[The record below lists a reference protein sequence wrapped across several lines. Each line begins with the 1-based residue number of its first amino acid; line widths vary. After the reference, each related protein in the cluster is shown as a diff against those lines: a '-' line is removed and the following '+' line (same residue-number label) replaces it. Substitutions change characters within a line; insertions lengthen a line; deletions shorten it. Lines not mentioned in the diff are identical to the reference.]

1 MDGRGGRRDLRWTA
15 AVRAWQFLQ
24 CRKLFSVLNYWCELV
39 RTVYISSKAILLIL
53 FLGFIFSIKRAS
65 NLLFCYSHM
74 GFEIGIMYM
83 TYLLNFRIALQLKS
97 MAQDDPS
104 GPERRETQKWVLS
117 MDLSTPLGGTEMS
130 WREILEAVQIE
141 WKGRIKG
148 KMVRVVNNTL
158 GVSEETGN
166 EEEKKGSEIR
176 E

>member
-1 MDGRGGRRDLRWTA
+1 
-15 AVRAWQFLQ
+15 
-24 CRKLFSVLNYWCELV
+24 
-39 RTVYISSKAILLIL
+39 
-53 FLGFIFSIKRAS
+53 
-65 NLLFCYSHM
+65 M

-83 TYLLNFRIALQLKS
+83 TYLLNFRIALQLKL